1 MNFVENQEMMHI
13 VGKGVVSLRAKID
26 IWLNPK
32 IMFIYSH
39 FLVSTNAMF
48 LLTVLFLVSIFLI
61 YQLAALG
68 KFTATVEGTA
78 LLTFW

>member
-1 MNFVENQEMMHI
+1 MNFVENQEVMDI
-13 VGKGVVSLRAKID
+13 VGKGVVSLRTKID

-39 FLVSTNAMF
+39 FLVSANAIF
-48 LLTVLFLVSIFLI
+48 LLTVLFFVSIFLI

>member
-39 FLVSTNAMF
+39 FLVSANAIF
-48 LLTVLFLVSIFLI
+48 LLTVLFFVSIFLI

>member
-13 VGKGVVSLRAKID
+13 VGKVVVSLRTKID

-39 FLVSTNAMF
+39 FLVSANAIF
-48 LLTVLFLVSIFLI
+48 LLTVLFFVSIFLI

-78 LLTFW
+78 LLSFW

>member
-13 VGKGVVSLRAKID
+13 VGKVVVSLRTKID

-39 FLVSTNAMF
+39 FLVSANAIF
-48 LLTVLFLVSIFLI
+48 LLTVLFFVSIFLI

>member
-13 VGKGVVSLRAKID
+13 VGKGVVSLRTKID

-32 IMFIYSH
+32 IMFICSH
-39 FLVSTNAMF
+39 FLVSTNAIF
-48 LLTVLFLVSIFLI
+48 LLTVLFFVSIFLI

-78 LLTFW
+78 LLTLC

>member
-13 VGKGVVSLRAKID
+13 VGKGVVPLRTKID

-39 FLVSTNAMF
+39 FLVSINAIF
-48 LLTVLFLVSIFLI
+48 LLTVLFFVSIFLI

>member
-13 VGKGVVSLRAKID
+13 VGKGVVPLRTKID

-39 FLVSTNAMF
+39 FLVSTKAIF
-48 LLTVLFLVSIFLI
+48 LLTVLFFVSIFLI